1 MAEEKKDIKPV
12 VQGRVK
18 SKGLGEKAAE
28 AFLSEDTRTVKNYIL
43 WDVLIPG
50 LKNALADMVI
60 GGIEMALFGSTKGSR
75 RSSSSRGGTHVSYS
89 SYYDSDK
96 PDRDRGRLGRSSRDS
111 RYDFSDILLD
121 SRGDA
126 EEVLTSMEE
135 LVKKYGEASV
145 SDLCSLVGIDSTFQ
159 DTKWGW
165 VDCRDFSYRRS
176 GRGYILDFARPQYLD

>member
-75 RSSSSRGGTHVSYS
+75 RQASSRGGTHVSYS

-96 PDRDRGRLGRSSRDS
+96 PDRDRSRLGRSSRDS